1 MFRLSLLA
9 ALVLSLS
16 WNDPA
21 TAADKKQASD
31 SKLATFEK
39 TVLPI
44 LRARCTGC
52 HSGTKPKAGLDLS
65 TRRSVLAGSDK
76 GAVVRLNAAE
86 SSRLW
91 GVLASNRMPPKG
103 PKLTAAQKGV
113 IRTWINE
120 GAPGT
125 GQATGPSDPLNDIR
139 LETLSE
145 DERTYWAFQPPRR
158 HPVPP
163 VKDPTNARRV
173 RTPVDGFIL
182 ATLQDRQLQLSPEA
196 DRATLLRR
204 LSYDLTG
211 LPPADHHV
219 ASFLANPSDDAF
231 RHEVDRLL
239 ASPAY
244 GEHWGR
250 HWLDTAGYADSAG
263 VLSADVPLPF
273 TWRYR
278 DYVIRALNANKPYD
292 RFLHEQLAGDELTDY
307 WSIHDTAERLPENVV
322 EGLIATGFLRMAA
335 DASRPDFKTI
345 KNADAL
351 YHYPTLND
359 TLQIVAST
367 TMGLTI
373 HCARCHNHK
382 FDPVSQADYYRLQA
396 IFMPALRPKQ
406 WIPQTQRRLLIATSK
421 QKKAATARN
430 AEVDANI
437 KRIASEL
444 KALDTSHANKL
455 FDKRVATLP
464 EPIRADVA
472 KAVRTAAADRDSIQ
486 KYLAGKF
493 TTLLRPD
500 AKSLATLLPKEFPD
514 YATQKNRLQSESGSW
529 QRRRVY
535 LEEIR
540 ALYDLPGNVK
550 TPLLRRG
557 DPLTPGPIVAPEVPV
572 VLRNGR
578 PLDWKSP
585 PESARSTGRR
595 LAFAR
600 WLTHPNHPLTARVMV
615 NRIWMHHFGHGI
627 VRTPDDFGSSGAA
640 PTHPKLLDWLA
651 REFITSGWD
660 IKHVHRL
667 IVLSSVYRQSSR
679 PSRDRIAHSET
690 IDPDNFF
697 LWRQN
702 LRRLEAE
709 PFRDAVL
716 AVSGRLD
723 PRPFGNALRV
733 ARRPDGEVNMAD
745 GQPDNRRSVYIQIL
759 RLNPQTM
766 LQAFDQPTIEINC
779 AQRSQS
785 TVATQ
790 ALTLWN
796 SRWMEKAAQAF
807 ATRVTSPKN
816 LQVADRAIGLAY
828 ARPATDQERQ
838 VIAEFLSAQAKRHLE
853 GADGKPVAP
862 SAARQQAIIDVCHM
876 LLASNEFAY
885 ID

>member
-1 MFRLSLLA
+1 MSRLTLLA
-9 ALVLSLS
+9 ALAVALQCGG
-16 WNDPA
+16 PTA
-21 TAADKKQASD
+21 AADKKSPTAAKAPS
-31 SKLATFEK
+31 FEK

-44 LRARCTGC
+44 LKARCTGC
-52 HSGTKPKAGLDLS
+52 HSGAKPKAGLDLS
-65 TRRSVLAGSDK
+65 SRRGVLTGSDN

-103 PKLTAAQKGV
+103 PKLTAAEKGR

-120 GAPGT
+120 GARGT
-125 GQATGPSDPLNDIR
+125 GKHSARSGELGDIDLEDLSDEQR
-139 LETLSE
+139 GFWSF
-145 DERTYWAFQPPRR
+145 RSPRR
-158 HPVPP
+158 HPVPNRLRP
-163 VKDPTNARRV
+163 ENARRV
-173 RTPVDGFIL
+173 RNPIDGFIL
-182 ATLQDRQLQLSPEA
+182 ASLQERHLQLSPEA

-204 LSYDLTG
+204 LSYALTG
-211 LPPADHHV
+211 LPPADHDL
-219 ASFLANPSDDAF
+219 ARFLANPSPDAF

-244 GEHWGR
+244 GEPWGR

-263 VLSADVPLPF
+263 VLSSDVPLPF

-307 WSIHDTAERLPENVV
+307 WSVYETADRLPATVV
-322 EGLIATGFLRMAA
+322 EGLVATGFLRMAA

-359 TLQIVAST
+359 TLQIVTST

-373 HCARCHNHK
+373 HCARCHSHK
-382 FDPVSQADYYRLQA
+382 FDPISQVDYYRMQA

-406 WIPQTQRRLLIATSK
+406 WIPQVQRRLLIATAK
-421 QKKAATARN
+421 QKTAADARN
-430 AEVDANI
+430 AEVDANL
-437 KRIASEL
+437 KRLTAEV
-444 KALDTSHANKL
+444 KALDTTFETKL
-455 FDKRVATLP
+455 FAKRLATLP
-464 EPIRADVA
+464 EPIRADVS
-472 KAVRTAAADRDSIQ
+472 KSVQTAAADRDPVQ
-486 KYLAGKF
+486 QYLAGKF
-493 TTLLRPD
+493 ASLLRPGQK
-500 AKSLATLLPKEFPD
+500 ALATLLPQEFPE
-514 YATQKNRLQSESGSW
+514 YAKEKSRLQSETGSW

-540 ALYDLPGNVK
+540 ALYDLPGEVQ

-557 DPLTPGPIVAPEVPV
+557 DPLTPGPAVAPEVPV
-572 VLRNGR
+572 VLRTGR
-578 PLDWKSP
+578 ALEWKAP
-585 PESARSTGRR
+585 PQSSRTTGRR

-600 WLTHPNHPLTARVMV
+600 WLTHADHPLTSRVMV
-615 NRIWMHHFGHGI
+615 NRIWMHHFGQGI

-651 REFITSGWD
+651 LEFINSGWD
-660 IKHVHRL
+660 IKHIHRL
-667 IVLSSVYRQSSR
+667 IVLSSVYRQVSR
-679 PSRDRIAHSET
+679 PAPEVIARSER
-690 IDPDNFF
+690 IDPDNLF
-697 LWRQN
+697 LWRQS
-702 LRRLEAE
+702 LRRLGAE
-709 PFRDAVL
+709 PLRDAVL
-716 AVSGRLD
+716 SVSGRLNQQ
-723 PRPFGNALRV
+723 PFGGALRV

-745 GQPDNRRSVYIQIL
+745 GQPDNRRSIYIQIL

-779 AQRSQS
+779 SRRSQS

-796 SRWMEKAAQAF
+796 SRWMEKDAESF
-807 ATRVTSPKN
+807 ATRVSDTDSRR
-816 LQVADRAIGLAY
+816 VANRAIGLAY
-828 ARPATDQERQ
+828 ARPATEQEQQ
-838 VIAEFLSAQAKRHLE
+838 VIVEFLSRQSQHHLT
-853 GADGKPVAP
+853 GADGKPVATGI
-862 SAARQQAIIDVCHM
+862 ARQRAIVDLCHM